1 LSPEERGGEGYRQ
14 DGGQR
19 IVEETRS
26 ERSAARE
33 RPADDLRADVRYLGS
48 LLGTVLREQG
58 GDELL
63 AAVERARTRAIE
75 LRENDDLALDDLL
88 TLIRDLDPDLA
99 PSVVR
104 AFASYFHVIN
114 TLEQEHRLRSLR
126 ARSLASPDEPLRES
140 IGEAVDRIPDDLPRD
155 ELLAFLA
162 NLCVTP
168 TFTAHPTESRRRA
181 VLDLL
186 ARLGELVRLGGDRP
200 LTREEYA
207 SREAQILE
215 AITLLWQTEEVRPR
229 RPTVLD
235 EVQSVLSIVGPSLF
249 AVTPSLHAELARAIA
264 ARFPKLGARAS
275 RVLEV
280 HSWVGG
286 DRDGNPNVT
295 PEVTRQTIAR
305 HRTLALTGYLRRVEQ
320 LAQDLTVASTRSL
333 ITHELAISLRTD
345 ADELPETAAELE
357 RRAQIEPY
365 RQKLGFIAERLR
377 RTIATA
383 WDRPV
388 PPPGIYANVDE
399 LIADL
404 ELVRESLRRSRAG
417 RLADG
422 ALSDL
427 LVSAQTFGF
436 HFAALE
442 IRQHS
447 ERHEQALAEILAA
460 TGDAPDYTVL
470 HEHERVRLLTELL
483 DHGRPLPASVA
494 RVSPSCRETLETLG
508 VVREIQERLG
518 RSACATYIVSMTHEP
533 SDLLEVLV
541 LAMQV
546 GLFPAGT
553 GAAGLALRV
562 VPLFETVHEL
572 TRAAEIMES
581 LLAVPAVRRNL
592 AVWDDEQEIMLGYSD
607 SNKDGGYVAS
617 GWQLYVAQRTLAALA
632 DRLGIR
638 FVIFQGRGG
647 AIGRGGGPMQRA
659 ILAQPLGALGGRFKV
674 TEQGEIVYAR
684 YANRDIARRHLEQM
698 VGAVIRASLDPDAV
712 AGQAPADDSW
722 TAVMDRIAERGRQE
736 YRSLIYDTPELL
748 QFFREAT
755 PIDVLGQLTLASRPV
770 SRSSRGSIDDLRA
783 IPWVF
788 SWTQTRSNLPGWY
801 GLGTALA
808 EAAAEPGGAERLAE
822 MYRRWPFFRS
832 LIDNAQISLG
842 TASLPVTRLYASLV
856 EDATIRA
863 TILARIER
871 ELELATRWVL
881 VASGQD
887 RLLERAPVLRRSIA
901 LRNPYVDPIHCVQVE
916 LLREWRSGG
925 SREDDP
931 RLRTLLQTV
940 NGIAAGLQ
948 TTG

>member
-1 LSPEERGGEGYRQ
+1 M
-14 DGGQR
+14 D
-19 IVEETRS
+19 ETHR
-26 ERSAARE
+26 ERSGARE
-33 RPADDLRADVRYLGS
+33 LPADDLRADVRYLGS

-58 GDELL
+58 GNELL
-63 AAVERARTRAIE
+63 AAVERARTHAIE
-75 LRENDDLALDDLL
+75 LRERDDDASLDTLL
-88 TLIRDLDPDLA
+88 TLVRDLDPELT

-126 ARSLASPDEPLRES
+126 ARALASPDEPLRES
-140 IGEAVDRIPDDLPRD
+140 IGEAIGRVPADLSADDVQS
-155 ELLAFLA
+155 FLA
-162 NLCVTP
+162 DLCVTP
-168 TFTAHPTESRRRA
+168 TFTAHPTESRRQT
-181 VLDLL
+181 VLNLL
-186 ARLGELVRLGGDRP
+186 ARLGELVRMGDERP
-200 LTREEYA
+200 LTREERE
-207 SREAQILE
+207 SRETRLLE

-249 AVTPSLHAELARAIA
+249 AVTPALHAELARAFA
-264 ARFPKLGARAS
+264 ARYPRAQARAG

-305 HRTLALTGYLRRVEQ
+305 HRTLALTGYLRRIDQ
-320 LAQDLTVASTRSL
+320 LAQDLSVASTRAL
-333 ITHELAISLRTD
+333 VTHELEVSLRAD
-345 ADELPETAAELE
+345 ADDLPETAVELD
-357 RRAQIEPY
+357 RRAPIEPY
-365 RQKLGFIAERLR
+365 RQKLGFIGERLR
-377 RTIATA
+377 RTLATA
-383 WDRPV
+383 WDHPV
-388 PPPGIYANVDE
+388 PPPGTYANADV

-427 LVSAQTFGF
+427 LICARTFGF

-447 ERHEQALAEILAA
+447 ERHEAALAEVLAA
-460 TGDAPDYTVL
+460 TGHCADYSAL
-470 HEHERVRLLTELL
+470 DEAERVRLLGGLL
-483 DHGRPLPASVA
+483 EDGRPQPVSIA
-494 RVSPSCRETLETLG
+494 RISPESRETLETLG

-518 RSACATYIVSMTHEP
+518 RDACATYIVSMTHAP
-533 SDLLEVLV
+533 SDLLEVMV
-541 LAMQV
+541 LAQQV
-546 GLFPAGT
+546 GLFPPGN
-553 GAAGLALRV
+553 GPAGLGLRV
-562 VPLFETVHEL
+562 VPLFETVLEL
-572 TRAAEIMES
+572 ARAAEIMES

-592 AVWDDEQEIMLGYSD
+592 EAWDDEQEIMLGYSD
-607 SNKDGGYVAS
+607 SNKDGGFVTS
-617 GWQLYVAQRTLAALA
+617 GWQLYVAQRTLAALTQK
-632 DRLGIR
+632 LGVR

-698 VGAVIRASLDPDAV
+698 VGAVIRASLDPDAL
-712 AGQAPADDSW
+712 AGQAPADPKWADL
-722 TAVMDRIAERGRQE
+722 MDLIAERGGAE
-736 YRSLIYDTPELL
+736 YRGLVYDTPELL
-748 QFFREAT
+748 TFFREST

-788 SWTQTRSNLPGWY
+788 SWTQNRSNLPGWY

-808 EAAAEPGGAERLAE
+808 DVAELPGGAELLAE
-822 MYRRWPFFRS
+822 MYARWPFFRS

-856 EDATIRA
+856 DDTTIRQ
-863 TILARIER
+863 TILARIEH

-887 RLLERAPVLRRSIA
+887 HLLERAPVLRRSIA

-916 LLREWRSGG
+916 LLREWRAAG

-948 TTG
+948 PTG

>member
-1 LSPEERGGEGYRQ
+1 MEEPRG
-14 DGGQR
+14 
-19 IVEETRS
+19 
-26 ERSAARE
+26 ERSGARE
-33 RPADDLRADVRYLGS
+33 LPADDLRADVRYLGS

-58 GDELL
+58 GEELL
-63 AAVERARTRAIE
+63 AAVEKARTRAIE
-75 LRENDDLALDDLL
+75 LREADAVALDELL
-88 TLIRDLDPDLA
+88 ALIRDLDSELA

-140 IGEAVDRIPDDLPRD
+140 IGEAVARIPSDLGPDDLR
-155 ELLAFLA
+155 AFLA

-186 ARLGELVRLGGDRP
+186 ARLGELVRLGGNRP
-200 LTREEYA
+200 LTREEHA
-207 SREAQILE
+207 SREARILE

-249 AVTPSLHAELARAIA
+249 AVTPGLHAELARTVA
-264 ARFPKLGARAS
+264 ARFPKADPRAAR
-275 RVLEV
+275 LLDV

-320 LAQDLTVASTRSL
+320 LAQDLTVASTRAL
-333 ITHELAISLRTD
+333 VTHELAVSLRTD
-345 ADELPETAAELE
+345 ADELPETAVELE

-365 RQKLGFIAERLR
+365 RQKLGYIGERLR

-388 PPPGIYANVDE
+388 APPGIYANVDE

-404 ELVRESLRRSRAG
+404 ELVRESLRRARAG

-422 ALSDL
+422 ALADL
-427 LVSAQTFGF
+427 LISARTFGF

-447 ERHEQALAEILAA
+447 ERHEQALTEILAA
-460 TGDAPDYTVL
+460 TGDAPDYSAL
-470 HEHERVRLLTELL
+470 REDERVQLLTKLL
-483 DHGRPLPASVA
+483 NQGRPLPVSVA
-494 RVSPSCRETLETLG
+494 RLSAATRETLETLG

-518 RSACATYIVSMTHEP
+518 RDACATYIVSMTHEV

-541 LAMQV
+541 LAQQV

-553 GAAGLALRV
+553 GPAGLALRV

-572 TRAAEIMES
+572 SRAAEIMER
-581 LLAVPAVRRNL
+581 LLQIPAVRENL
-592 AVWDDEQEIMLGYSD
+592 DAWGGEQEVMLGYSD
-607 SNKDGGYVAS
+607 SNKDGGYVS
-617 GWQLYVAQRTLAALA
+617 STWQLYVAQRTLAALA
-632 DRLGIR
+632 DRLGVR
-638 FVIFQGRGG
+638 FTIFQGRGG

-674 TEQGEIVYAR
+674 TEQGEIVYGR

-698 VGAVIRASLDPDAV
+698 IGAVIRASLDPDAV
-712 AGQAPADDSW
+712 AGQAPADESW
-722 TAVMDRIAERGRQE
+722 AAVMDQIAERGRQA
-736 YRSLIYDTPELL
+736 YRNLVYETPELL
-748 QFFREAT
+748 QFFHEST
-755 PIDVLGQLTLASRPV
+755 PIDVLGQLRMASRPV
-770 SRSSRGSIDDLRA
+770 SRSSGGSIDDLRA

-788 SWTQTRSNLPGWY
+788 SWTQNRSNLPGWY

-808 EAAAEPGGAERLAE
+808 EAAAEPGGEARLAE
-822 MYRRWPFFRS
+822 MYTRWPFFRS

-842 TASLPVTRLYASLV
+842 TASLPVTRLYAGLV
-856 EDATIRA
+856 EDAAVRDSIM
-863 TILARIER
+863 ARIER
-871 ELELATRWVL
+871 ELELACRWVL
-881 VASGQD
+881 VASDQD

-916 LLREWRSGG
+916 LLREWRAGG

-931 RLRTLLQTV
+931 RLKTLLQTV

>member
-1 LSPEERGGEGYRQ
+1 MV
-14 DGGQR
+14 D
-19 IVEETRS
+19 TRR
-26 ERSAARE
+26 ERSDVRDL
-33 RPADDLRADVRYLGS
+33 PADDLRADVRYLGA

-63 AAVERARTRAIE
+63 EAVERARTRAIE
-75 LRENDDLALDDLL
+75 IRETDDVVLDPLIQQIGALDAE
-88 TLIRDLDPDLA
+88 LA

-104 AFASYFHVIN
+104 AFTSYFHIIN

-126 ARSLASPDEPLRES
+126 ARSLANPDTPLPES
-140 IGEAVDRIPDDLPRD
+140 IGDAVARIPANRPPADVQRQ
-155 ELLAFLA
+155 LA

-168 TFTAHPTESRRRA
+168 TFTAHPTESRRRT

-186 ARLGELVRLGGDRP
+186 AGLGELVRVGGEHP
-200 LTREEYA
+200 LTREEHA
-207 SREAQILE
+207 SREQRILE

-249 AVTPSLHAELARAIA
+249 AVAPELHAELDRVVAQRY
-264 ARFPKLGARAS
+264 PRAS
-275 RVLEV
+275 SAPRRVLEV

-295 PEVTRQTIAR
+295 PDITRQTIGR
-305 HRTLALTGYLRRVEQ
+305 HRTLALTGYLRRVDL
-320 LAQDLTVASTRSL
+320 LAQQISVASTRSL
-333 ITHELAISLRTD
+333 VTHELERSLRRD
-345 ADELPETAAELE
+345 ADDLPETAAELD
-357 RRAQIEPY
+357 RRAPIEPY

-377 RTIATA
+377 RTIATP

-388 PPPGIYANVDE
+388 APPGTYANVQE
-399 LIADL
+399 LVADL
-404 ELVRESLRRSRAG
+404 ELVQESLRRARAG

-422 ALSDL
+422 ALADL
-427 LVSAQTFGF
+427 LTCARTFGF

-447 ERHEQALAEILAA
+447 ERHERALEEIFAA
-460 TGDAPDYTVL
+460 TGHAASYTALSEADRMDLLSAVL
-470 HEHERVRLLTELL
+470 E
-483 DHGRPLPASVA
+483 DGRPLPVSLSRISAAS
-494 RVSPSCRETLETLG
+494 REVLETLG

-518 RSACATYIVSMTHEP
+518 RTACETYIVSMTHEP

-541 LAMQV
+541 LAQQV
-546 GLFPAGT
+546 GLYPPGNQPAGL
-553 GAAGLALRV
+553 GIRV

-572 TRAAEIMES
+572 ARASEIMGV
-581 LLAVPAVRRNL
+581 LLDTPAFRRGV
-592 AVWDDEQEIMLGYSD
+592 AAWADEIEIMLGYSD
-607 SNKDGGYVAS
+607 SNKDGGYTAS
-617 GWQLYVAQRTLAALA
+617 TWQLYVAQRTLAELA
-632 DRLGIR
+632 DQRGVR

-674 TEQGEIVYAR
+674 TEQGEVVFAR
-684 YANRDIARRHLEQM
+684 YANASIARRHLEQM
-698 VGAVIRASLDPDAV
+698 VGAVIRATLDPEAV
-712 AGQAPADDSW
+712 AGQAPADPSW
-722 TAVMDRIAERGRQE
+722 TAVMEKVADRGRRE
-736 YRSLIYDTPELL
+736 YRDLIYDTPELL

-788 SWTQTRSNLPGWY
+788 SWTQNRSNLPGWY
-801 GLGTALA
+801 GLGTGL
-808 EAAAEPGGAERLAE
+808 AAAASEPGGEALLAE
-822 MYRRWPFFRS
+822 MYARWPFFRS

-842 TASLPVTRLYASLV
+842 TATPAVTRLYATLV
-856 EDATIRA
+856 TDERIREQ
-863 TILARIER
+863 IMARIER
-871 ELELATRWVL
+871 ELELTTRYVL
-881 VASGQD
+881 IASGQP

-916 LLREWRSGG
+916 VLREWRANG
-925 SREDDP
+925 SRENDP